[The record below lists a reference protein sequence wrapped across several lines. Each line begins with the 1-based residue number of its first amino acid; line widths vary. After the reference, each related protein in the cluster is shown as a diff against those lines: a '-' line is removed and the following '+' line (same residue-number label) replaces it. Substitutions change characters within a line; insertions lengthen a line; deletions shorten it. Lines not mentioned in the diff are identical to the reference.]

1 MYLHT
6 IVNVSTLLLSSS
18 ITAINRV
25 QCLREKVQ
33 RYPNIKRKGPKS
45 IQIEDAVD
53 DSSAVNL
60 AHNYSATWD
69 PSLSV
74 KLKTIKGTIAV
85 DGYLNLS
92 SL

>member
-1 MYLHT
+1 ML
-6 IVNVSTLLLSSS
+6 
-18 ITAINRV
+18 
-25 QCLREKVQ
+25 
-33 RYPNIKRKGPKS
+33 KRKGPKS

-69 PSLSV
+69 PSLSA
-74 KLKTIKGTIAV
+74 KLRIIKETIAV
-85 DGYLNLS
+85 DGYLYLS